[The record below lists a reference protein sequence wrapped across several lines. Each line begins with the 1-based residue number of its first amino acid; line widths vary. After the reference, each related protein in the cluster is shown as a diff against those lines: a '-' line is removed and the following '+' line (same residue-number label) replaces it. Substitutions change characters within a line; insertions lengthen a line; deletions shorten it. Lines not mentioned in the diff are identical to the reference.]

1 MVSDSRKLLS
11 YASRFQMFRRV
22 LSNTLGNMVDRGQMP
37 VENAI
42 EIGKIMSYAGPKSF
56 FGF

>member
-1 MVSDSRKLLS
+1 
-11 YASRFQMFRRV
+11 MFRRV